1 MSRHSFDPQ
10 IAAQVG
16 LNAAVIYQNIC
27 FWIEKNEANGHNL
40 RDGRYWTYNS
50 VAAFAKLFPYLTA
63 KQVRVAIEKLIEA
76 GLIVKGSYGG
86 EKYDRTAWYALN
98 LPICPEGQM
107 ELPEM
112 ASGCALEG
120 KPSAHEGK
128 CNRNRYNPAEKP
140 PPSCAEAQEVAEEG
154 FQEFWDGYPK
164 DRRRC
169 PDECRVLFAEI
180 VTEVSAKE
188 LTAAARSY
196 AAESAAFTR
205 SKVSFS
211 DNWLRDQK
219 WRRHVDDARQRGAT
233 ESALNES
240 AKQRVVETWVGWIR
254 ARNGLCRTLTSENLA
269 ELLKRGLV
277 THEDLS
283 AAGLGR

>member
-27 FWIEKNEANGHNL
+27 FWIEKNEANGQNF

-63 KQVRVAIEKLIEA
+63 KQVRVAIDKLIEA

-107 ELPEM
+107 DLPEK
-112 ASGCALEG
+112 ANGCALEG
-120 KPSAHEGK
+120 KPSAPEGK
-128 CNRNRYNPAEKP
+128 CKKYRYKPDGNPVP
-140 PPSCAEAQEVAEEG
+140 PCADAQRVEEAD
-154 FQEFWDGYPK
+154 FQKFWDAYPQ

-169 PDECRVLFAEI
+169 RDECRDMLEAA

-188 LTAAARSY
+188 LTAAARAY
-196 AAESAAFTR
+196 AVESASFNR

-219 WRRHVDDARQRGAT
+219 WRRHVEDARQQSAAETAT
-233 ESALNES
+233 NEC
-240 AKQRVVETWVGWIR
+240 AKRRVMETWAEWIH
-254 ARNGLCRTLTSENLA
+254 ARNGLCRTLTGANVA
-269 ELLKRGLV
+269 ELLERRLV
-277 THEDLS
+277 THGDLT

>member
-1 MSRHSFDPQ
+1 MSRHSVDPK

-27 FWIEKNEANGHNL
+27 FWIEKNEANGHNF
-40 RDGRYWTYNS
+40 RDGRHWTYNS
-50 VAAFAKLFPYLTA
+50 VAAFAKLFPYLTG
-63 KQVRVAIEKLIEA
+63 KQVRLAIDKLIEA
-76 GLIVKGSYGG
+76 GLIVKGGYGDD
-86 EKYDRTAWYALN
+86 KYDRTAWYALN
-98 LPICPEGQM
+98 FSICPEGQM
-107 ELPEM
+107 DVPEE

-120 KPSAHEGK
+120 KPSAPEGECK
-128 CNRNRYNPAEKP
+128 KNRYNPDEKP
-140 PPSCAEAQEVAEEG
+140 PPSCAEAQELAEED
-154 FQEFWDGYPK
+154 FQEFWDGYPQ

-188 LTAAARSY
+188 LTVAARSY

-205 SKVSFS
+205 SKVSFC
-211 DNWLRDQK
+211 DNWLRGQK
-219 WRRHVDDARQRGAT
+219 WRRHVDDARQLEAS
-233 ESALNES
+233 ENAVSEA

-254 ARNGLCRTLTSENLA
+254 ARNGLCRTLTGANLA
-269 ELLKRGLV
+269 ELLERRLV
-277 THEDLS
+277 THAVLS